1 MSDDFHIL
9 KDGKYL
15 SFDFREISLVS
26 KNSSFKLKLK
36 LHCNFN
42 FKRFME
48 ILVSPLKIE
57 NEEDIDGESEINISL
72 EL

>member
-9 KDGKYL
+9 KEGKYL

-26 KNSSFKLKLK
+26 KNSSFKL
-36 LHCNFN
+36 
-42 FKRFME
+42 
-48 ILVSPLKIE
+48 SPLKIE